1 MAPIVSTSAITF
13 RFEDEDFK
21 ILLEVA
27 LNNGKVISVSDS
39 TQAFFNY
46 LQDLHL
52 VSSTENIYTWLDSS
66 ENVTLQFLS
75 NFRNS
80 YRIRKKAEILGLKV
94 LPGMAFQKRRQDSL
108 IKLKAPRIT
117 TK

>member
-39 TQAFFNY
+39 TQ
-46 LQDLHL
+46 
-52 VSSTENIYTWLDSS
+52 EDSA
-66 ENVTLQFLS
+66 VA
-75 NFRNS
+75 
-80 YRIRKKAEILGLKV
+80 RI
-94 LPGMAFQKRRQDSL
+94 
-108 IKLKAPRIT
+108 LKARHS
-117 TK
+117 K

>member
-46 LQDLHL
+46 LPDLHL
-52 VSSTENIYTWLDSS
+52 VSST
-66 ENVTLQFLS
+66 
-75 NFRNS
+75 
-80 YRIRKKAEILGLKV
+80 
-94 LPGMAFQKRRQDSL
+94 
-108 IKLKAPRIT
+108 
-117 TK
+117 